1 MSVGAAAQN
10 DAYGLRMQIVYD
22 RKAWAKIQHWVQKAP
37 GECSGF
43 GSCQLTVQNG
53 LYTLRVVDAVM
64 AKQRNTGVTTEI
76 DESDAG
82 DAEYRIEQV
91 EKTGIMRLWW
101 HSHANMN
108 VFWSSQDIRQMRQH
122 GEHGWFAASVFN
134 KKGEVLS
141 ALSVGK
147 PFAMILNSVPTRVE
161 EYVDAS
167 LAAECDAEYAK
178 FCSTPAATRGLQVG
192 GGGGYSGTGAYHWS
206 EDEISVYRSHA
217 TAAAAYNAQKGTD
230 RASRRALRE
239 VEKDEEKYAAWQRS
253 RSFDEDDTPVTS
265 PSEPALS
272 SRFSA
277 EELNTLKD
285 AAEVF
290 SEEDIQALYNSGQL
304 TQAEADEIRKF
315 GRS

>member
-1 MSVGAAAQN
+1 
-10 DAYGLRMQIVYD
+10 MQIVYD

-43 GSCQLTVQNG
+43 GSCQLTVKNG

-64 AKQRNTGVTTEI
+64 AMQRNTGVTTEI

-101 HSHANMN
+101 HSHANMG
-108 VFWSSQDIRQMRQH
+108 VFWSGQDIRQMKQH

-147 PFAMILNSVPTRVE
+147 PFAMILNNVPTRVE
-161 EYVDAS
+161 EHVDAA

-178 FCSTPAATRGLQVG
+178 FCTAPAAARGLQVG
-192 GGGGYSGTGAYHWS
+192 GGIGYTGSGGYYWS
-206 EDEISVYRSHA
+206 EDEIGVYRSHSS
-217 TAAAAYNAQKGTD
+217 AAQRGTD
-230 RASRRALRE
+230 RAARRALRE
-239 VEKDEEKYAAWQRS
+239 AEKDEEKYAEWQQARS
-253 RSFDEDDTPVTS
+253 RTFEVEDDTPVTA
-265 PSEPALS
+265 PSQPALATK
-272 SRFSA
+272 FSP
-277 EELNTLKD
+277 EELSTLKE
-285 AAEVF
+285 AADVF
-290 SEEDIQALYNSGQL
+290 SEEDIQALFNSGQL